1 MENSL
6 GHARALSSLSEW
18 DRMMVLSESV
28 GNGDAD
34 GNGER
39 LAVFLLLT
47 GDPDDKEGL
56 KAFCI
61 GGDGLTPTLSSMYT
75 NFIVLLSC
83 LSFTDV
89 TIMNSLLKSGSMN

>member
-28 GNGDAD
+28 EVNNGNGDT
-34 GNGER
+34 
-39 LAVFLLLT
+39 LANYWLLT
-47 GDPDDKEGL
+47 DDPDDKEGL

>member
-1 MENSL
+1 
-6 GHARALSSLSEW
+6 
-18 DRMMVLSESV
+18 MVLSESV

-56 KAFCI
+56 QAFCS
-61 GGDGLTPTLSSMYT
+61 GEDGLTPTLLYT

-83 LSFTDV
+83 MSCTDV
-89 TIMNSLLKSGSMN
+89 TFMNSLLKSGSMN